1 MTTSLKTI
9 WTLWE
14 KAEIKGWENGKP
26 EGSKPDVYKAPE
38 PTKEKSY
45 ERPKV
50 VDAQKET
57 PSGLNSLEDEETFI
71 PGKDKD
77 ADLMQLEAELDRLE
91 EALFEYELEEAFLTP
106 DVGTSNY
113 GLGLLGGGI
122 GLSIGNTYDRNYC
135 PDPTAP
141 EEVATAPSLD
151 PSNNILA
158 PKQFIPK
165 EDRALAEHIAWN
177 QRVRRQKIEG

>member
-1 MTTSLKTI
+1 MTTSLKTA

-14 KAEIKGWENGKP
+14 KAEKSWETATPEKGKP
-26 EGSKPDVYKAPE
+26 DPTP
-38 PTKEKSY
+38 PTKEPGSY

-57 PSGLNSLEDEETFI
+57 PSGLNTLENEESFV
-71 PGKDKD
+71 PGHDKD
-77 ADLMQLEAELDRLE
+77 ADIMQLETELDRLE

-165 EDRALAEHIAWN
+165 EQLAEHAAWSE
-177 QRVRRQKIEG
+177 RVRKSKLQG